1 MLQRILNFINKIITL
16 DGRLLGL
23 ELSLADRYK
32 GSIFIGRNDGHAISF
47 SALAT
52 VGAWAVP
59 MGSNAGSIYT
69 YLDLELSLGVI
80 QFALSLYR
88 TNASRQPK

>member
-32 GSIFIGRNDGHAISF
+32 GSIFIGRNDGHAVTF
-47 SALAT
+47 SALVT
-52 VGAWAVP
+52 MGAWTIP
-59 MGSNAGSIYT
+59 IGSEAGSIHT

-80 QFALSLYR
+80 TFAVSFYR
-88 TNASRQPK
+88 ASPTV

>member
-1 MLQRILNFINKIITL
+1 MRTRILSFINKIITL
-16 DGRLLGL
+16 DGRLFGL

-32 GSIFIGRNDGHAISF
+32 ASIFVGRNDGHSITF
-47 SALAT
+47 SAMAT
-52 VGAWAVP
+52 AGAWVVP
-59 MGSNAGSIYT
+59 IGSNAGSIYT

-88 TNASRQPK
+88 TNSPRQPK

>member
-1 MLQRILNFINKIITL
+1 MLERVKSFINKIITL

-32 GSIFIGRNDGHAISF
+32 GSLFIGRNDGHAVTF
-47 SALAT
+47 SALVT
-52 VGAWAVP
+52 MGAWAVP
-59 MGSNAGSIYT
+59 IGTNAGSIYT

-80 QFALSLYR
+80 TFAVSFYR
-88 TNASRQPK
+88 TNYAKQP